1 MPPLAASVLRCLN
14 ADELDL
20 FLWNEPAGRV
30 VLFREAGVSISDTRA
45 DKLVSTCG
53 DLLYVRQADF
63 EKACDH
69 ILDSL
74 ETLMADESMSPTDRY
89 EVMQTALSFE
99 VDKSLRSI
107 DPSKYLAL
115 VARVGSQIKDLIGDN
130 RILPSDL
137 FAIAKH
143 DSHTFAHVTNVAGYA
158 TVLAEQIGISDSDEL
173 DQITVGA
180 MLHDIGKRFIPQAIL
195 GKPGRLTAEERIV
208 IESHTLRGYEDL
220 VGRDDVNHAQRMM
233 VYQHHEHVNGKG
245 YPVRVMGDEIHP
257 WAKLLAVVD
266 VFDAL
271 TGKRPYR
278 KPMPMDEAVEFITSR
293 AGTQFD
299 KEMALCWVSAIKSN

>member
-1 MPPLAASVLRCLN
+1 MSATASPPSPAAIQGYAPLAASVLRCLN

-30 VLFREAGVSISDTRA
+30 VLFREAGVSISDARA

-107 DPSKYLAL
+107 DRSKQ
-115 VARVGSQIKDLIGDN
+115 V
-130 RILPSDL
+130 
-137 FAIAKH
+137 
-143 DSHTFAHVTNVAGYA
+143 
-158 TVLAEQIGISDSDEL
+158 
-173 DQITVGA
+173 
-180 MLHDIGKRFIPQAIL
+180 
-195 GKPGRLTAEERIV
+195 PGPC
-208 IESHTLRGYEDL
+208 G
-220 VGRDDVNHAQRMM
+220 
-233 VYQHHEHVNGKG
+233 
-245 YPVRVMGDEIHP
+245 
-257 WAKLLAVVD
+257 
-266 VFDAL
+266 
-271 TGKRPYR
+271 
-278 KPMPMDEAVEFITSR
+278 
-293 AGTQFD
+293 
-299 KEMALCWVSAIKSN
+299 